1 MAAGGSLSRSERKA
15 AARAELLQ
23 QEEQRDR
30 RRQVSRIWRKPPAER
45 SPEECQVLSESDD
58 IVREL
63 ERRRKRRERLS
74 CRISTFVCDEP
85 EELKRKVTE
94 LAAAVRNA
102 KHLVIYTGAGIS
114 TAASIPDYR
123 GPNGIWT
130 LLQKG
135 RSIRATDLSEAEPT
149 LTHMS
154 IASLHKHN
162 LVQHVVS
169 QNCDGLHLR
178 SGLPRTA
185 ISELHGNMY
194 IEVCTSCTPNR
205 EYVRVFDVTERTALH
220 RHHTGRMC
228 HKCGSQLRDTI
239 VHFGE
244 KGTLTQ
250 PLNWEAAT
258 EAASKADVILC
269 LGSSLKVLKKYPRLW
284 CMSKPP
290 TRRPKLYIVNLQWTP
305 KDDLAALKL
314 HGRCDEVMRLLME
327 ELGLDIPSY
336 DRARDPIFTLAEPLR
351 PGEEGT
357 HSRKPV
363 APPPGAEPPQEPR
376 EEPPGLPGGWVICS
390 GRSVRC
396 PESQIPFAFRVN
408 SKAFA
413 TCLKSRLN

>member
-15 AARAELLQ
+15 AARAEMLR
-23 QEEQRDR
+23 QEELRER
-30 RRQVSRIWRKPPAER
+30 RRQVSRVLQTAAAER
-45 SPEECQVLSESDD
+45 SAEDTLLLGECEDV
-58 IVREL
+58 VRDL
-63 ERRRKRRERLS
+63 ERRRKKREGQRRRQEE
-74 CRISTFVCDEP
+74 VCDEP
-85 EELKRKVTE
+85 QELKRKVSE
-94 LAAAVRNA
+94 LAAAVRRA
-102 KHLVIYTGAGIS
+102 RHMVVYTGAGIS

-123 GPNGIWT
+123 GPNGVWT

-135 RSIRATDLSEAEPT
+135 QSIRAADLSEAEPT

-154 IASLHKHN
+154 IACLHKHK

-178 SGLPRTA
+178 SGLPRAA

-220 RHHTGRMC
+220 RHDTGRTC
-228 HKCGSQLRDTI
+228 HKCGTLLRDTI

-244 KGTLTQ
+244 KGTLRQ

-258 EAASKADVILC
+258 EAATKADVILC

-290 TRRPKLYIVNLQWTP
+290 SRRPKLYIVNLQWTP
-305 KDDLAALKL
+305 KDELAALKL
-314 HGRCDEVMRLLME
+314 HGKCDDVMRLLME
-327 ELGLDIPSY
+327 ELGLEIPCY
-336 DRARDPIFTLAEPLR
+336 DRTQDPIFALAVALR
-351 PGEEGT
+351 PEEEGS

-363 APPPGAEPPQEPR
+363 APPWGLEGGRQVDPDSLLPPAP
-376 EEPPGLPGGWVICS
+376 LPGGWF
-390 GRSVRC
+390 GRGCAKGCKR
-396 PESQIPFAFRVN
+396 R
-408 SKAFA
+408 KA
-413 TCLKSRLN
+413 N